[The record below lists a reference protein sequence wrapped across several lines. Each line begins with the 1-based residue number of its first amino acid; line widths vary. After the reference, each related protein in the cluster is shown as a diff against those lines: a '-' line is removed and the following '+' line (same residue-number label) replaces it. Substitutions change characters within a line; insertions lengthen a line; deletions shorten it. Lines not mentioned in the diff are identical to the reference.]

1 MAINGVKPG
10 SQEIGDVASV
20 TVSEPK
26 VTEVEKVS
34 IQTTTDNI
42 GAQTT
47 QVASATTDNQQLTD
61 EQLDKK
67 LRDAISMANNKL
79 KQAQPSTR
87 CEFTYH
93 EEVNRVSIKLIDKDT
108 KNVVKEI
115 PTEKTIKMLEKLW
128 EVAGLLV
135 DEKL

>member
-10 SQEIGDVASV
+10 SQGTGDASSKVAS
-20 TVSEPK
+20 EPA

-34 IQTTTDNI
+34 VQSTENM
-42 GAQTT
+42 GGQRAQTLST
-47 QVASATTDNQQLTD
+47 AAENQEPTE

-67 LRDAISMANNKL
+67 LRDAIGMANNKL
-79 KQAQPSTR
+79 KQSQPLTR

-93 EEVNRVSIKLIDKDT
+93 EDVNRVSIKLIDKDT
-108 KNVVKEI
+108 KEVVKEI
-115 PTEKTIKMLEKLW
+115 PPEKKIKMIEKLW
-128 EVAGLLV
+128 EITGLLV

>member
-10 SQEIGDVASV
+10 SQGTGDSASIAA
-20 TVSEPK
+20 SEPA

-34 IQTTTDNI
+34 VQTTDNKNRQNT
-42 GAQTT
+42 QT
-47 QVASATTDNQQLTD
+47 ASQATENLQPTD

-67 LRDAISMANNKL
+67 LKDAIGMANNKL
-79 KQAQPSTR
+79 KQSQPITR

-93 EEVNRVSIKLIDKDT
+93 EDVNRVSIKLIDKET
-108 KNVVKEI
+108 QEVVKEI
-115 PTEKTIKMLEKLW
+115 PPEKKIKMIEKLW
-128 EVAGLLV
+128 EITGLLV